1 MIQRRNKKT
10 GKRRMQTSVHIEKKQ
25 GFYAVYIKRTLDF
38 ILSTI
43 ALVLLSP
50 LLAGLILGG
59 SIAMR
64 GNPFLYKKDREKM
77 KKYLNLSNSA
87 LCQTEKIRM
96 EICCPMKCD

>member
-1 MIQRRNKKT
+1 
-10 GKRRMQTSVHIEKKQ
+10 MQTSEHIEKKQ

-64 GNPFLYKKDREKM
+64 GNPFFIQKRPGK
-77 KKYLNLSNSA
+77 N
-87 LCQTEKIRM
+87 EKIFSSLG
-96 EICCPMKCD
+96 IVNFSN